1 MFPIEVNGYKSKTVD
16 FKSTKDGTIK
26 LDVFYPENVQGST
39 RTVVLHYHGGFL
51 VSSEYSLA
59 NC

>member
-1 MFPIEVNGYKSKTVD
+1 MFPLEVNGYKSKTLD

-26 LDVFYPENVQGST
+26 LDVFYPENVEGST

-51 VSSEYSLA
+51 VGRQWPLS
-59 NC
+59 NQ

>member
-1 MFPIEVNGYKSKTVD
+1 MFPLKVDGYKSKTVD

-26 LDVFYPENVQGST
+26 LDVYYPENVKGST

-51 VSSEYSLA
+51 VG
-59 NC
+59 NQ